1 MSCNVSS
8 CWPRL
13 SDYAIYML
21 DADGYV
27 VSAAHP
33 ELDVSTYHLT
43 VEIASTYESMCIF
56 PPAEH
61 LPCAQG
67 DPPHLLQRPLSL
79 ADQPQTTGHPVSE
92 DPRPHGPTLAMSAAP
107 SPTPTSPLGG
117 SSRHRT
123 KDIEGYEP
131 KGSNMSRCAQ
141 NATGP

>member
-1 MSCNVSS
+1 MSSS
-8 CWPRL
+8 NLPEDKRL
-13 SDYAIYML
+13 IELQRFELLASAVHDSATYML
-21 DADGYV
+21 DADGYL

-79 ADQPQTTGHPVSE
+79 AGQPQTTGH
-92 DPRPHGPTLAMSAAP
+92 
-107 SPTPTSPLGG
+107 
-117 SSRHRT
+117 
-123 KDIEGYEP
+123 
-131 KGSNMSRCAQ
+131 Q
-141 NATGP
+141 